1 MDSRAWAKDLLDAYS
16 DCDTGDEYVLVL
28 ENALNKAKREGVM
41 ESIDIFYECD
51 DPYCHCH
58 KQIGQVRATAQEVK

>member
-1 MDSRAWAKDLLDAYS
+1 MDSRAKAKDI
-16 DCDTGDEYVLVL
+16 CDKARANDGSVYYVIV
-28 ENALNKAKREGVM
+28 EALNEFKREGMM

-58 KQIGQVRATAQEVK
+58 KQIGQVRAGAQEVK